1 MKKDIERFLTIVA
14 IGILFVFVGGCGY
27 TSTVQAEESTDKST
41 SSSFEPINVD
51 MAYYEDER
59 EVIKNHIWCITD
71 EKTGVQYVVYSQT
84 FYHGGAGGI
93 TVRVNAD
100 GTPYID
106 PDFVPSDT
114 GFTVMEG
121 E

>member
-1 MKKDIERFLTIVA
+1 MKMKE
-14 IGILFVFVGGCGY
+14 
-27 TSTVQAEESTDKST
+27 KSSKT
-41 SSSFEPINVD
+41 TFGVSP
-51 MAYYEDER
+51 M
-59 EVIKNHIWCITD
+59 K
-71 EKTGVQYVVYSQT
+71 KTGVQYVVYSQT